1 MAEEQM
7 KIMMRALEK
16 IAARQRRTNENRE
29 IVCHRCG
36 TECVLPAW
44 VRVDETVCIGCVQ
57 RLADPPRRHDRPA
70 TAARAAAEWSN
81 KGAVAGPGYGV
92 VACPHCDEE
101 CVVEVGAAAR
111 TGCGACL
118 QSLGTG
124 PLVRADLAAREIAPE
139 AHVGAADED
148 EPVPRYALRWRYV
161 DEIAA
166 AEAHR

>member
-1 MAEEQM
+1 MAEEQIDM
-7 KIMMRALEK
+7 TKALEK
-16 IAARQRRTNENRE
+16 IAGRQRWTNEGRE

-36 TECVLPAW
+36 MECVLPAGA
-44 VRVDETVCIGCVQ
+44 RVDETVCVGCVR
-57 RLADPPRRHDRPA
+57 RLADPPPGDA
-70 TAARAAAEWSN
+70 VAARALADWSN
-81 KGAVAGPGYGV
+81 KATVRGPGYGI

>member
-1 MAEEQM
+1 M

-70 TAARAAAEWSN
+70 TAVRAAAEWSN

-92 VACPHCDEE
+92 VTCPHCDEE
-101 CVVEVGAAAR
+101 CIVEVGAAAR

-118 QSLGTG
+118 RPLGAG
-124 PLVRADLAAREIAPE
+124 PLLRADVDGRDPAPHAHDATAEDDEPLPRYTLRAPLDAVMSAPE
-139 AHVGAADED
+139 AT
-148 EPVPRYALRWRYV
+148 R
-161 DEIAA
+161 
-166 AEAHR
+166 